1 MPRPEVFSVD
11 ESLIPEGS
19 TAETAAAVRL
29 ANGTTTVIEL
39 FSSRD
44 EKGVD
49 WVDFRGL
56 PAGLG
61 LEIRI
66 VRSLF
71 DAIRSPDR
79 GLSTASMQQENA
91 YAALQKN
98 TIVQYAIGARQ
109 DLWDGAEPVYS
120 SEADDPRSP
129 HYNFGD

>member
-1 MPRPEVFSVD
+1 MERLR
-11 ESLIPEGS
+11 SL
-19 TAETAAAVRL
+19 
-29 ANGTTTVIEL
+29 N

-49 WVDFRGL
+49 WVDFREL

-71 DAIRSPDR
+71 DEIRSPGLWLFDR
-79 GLSTASMQQENA
+79 IDATGECICGAS
-91 YAALQKN
+91 KN

-129 HYNFGD
+129 HYNFGN

>member
-19 TAETAAAVRL
+19 TAETAATVRL

-39 FSSRD
+39 FLSRD

-49 WVDFRGL
+49 SVNFRGL
-56 PAGLG
+56 PAGLD

-79 GLSTASMQQENA
+79 GLSTASIQQEHE
-91 YAALQKN
+91 YAALQN
-98 TIVQYAIGARQ
+98 NIIFQYAIGARQ

-129 HYNFGD
+129 HYNFGN